1 MGLPYLV
8 LLAAVALLLA
18 LLLQIPARWLHL
30 PLGSLLVLLG
40 FGASEVLV
48 AAGFDLGLRW
58 ENFHQIVFFILIP
71 VLLFES
77 ALRLDWHALARD
89 AVPIF
94 LLAIPLM
101 LLSTG
106 VIAGCLYYAIG
117 HPAGFPWSTALLA
130 GLLLSATDPAA
141 VEELLRST
149 TIPGRVIL
157 LLEGESLF
165 NDAMAIVGFS
175 VLLGLALGGMTE
187 VGPVATGIALG
198 SEFLEVFFGGLA
210 VGLVTGWAAGRLL
223 EDFPARH
230 EQVLITLASAYI
242 AYVLAEMVLG
252 FSGVM
257 AVLGCGSLLGRRL
270 KRNHWQAPEFTTRF
284 WSVLAFIASVLVFL
298 LAGATFTLA
307 MFQDRWLAMLLG
319 VGAVIL
325 ARSLIIHGGLGLS
338 QLLGLPGRGLDG
350 RELLLLN
357 WGGVRGTVTLALVL
371 SLPLEVEGWYTVQS
385 MAYGVVLFALLIQA
399 PTLWRLSRS

>member
-1 MGLPYLV
+1 
-8 LLAAVALLLA
+8 VALLLA

-40 FGASEVLV
+40 FGGSEVLV

-141 VEELLRST
+141 VEELLRSAAV
-149 TIPGRVIL
+149 PGRVL
-157 LLEGESLF
+157 RLLEGESLF

-175 VLLGLALGGMTE
+175 VLLGLAPGGMTHM
-187 VGPVATGIALG
+187 GPVAAGIALG
-198 SEFLEVFFGGLA
+198 GEFLKVFFGGLA
-210 VGLVTGWAAGRLL
+210 VGVAIGWSACRLL

-230 EQVLITLASAYI
+230 EQALITLASAYI
-242 AYVLAEMVLG
+242 AYVLAVMVLG

-257 AVLGCGSLLGRRL
+257 AVLGCGVLLGRLLERS
-270 KRNHWQAPEFTTRF
+270 HWKAPEFTTRF
-284 WSVLAFIASVLVFL
+284 WSVLAFIANVLVFL

-307 MFQDRWLAMLLG
+307 MFQERWLAMLLG

-325 ARSLIIHGGLGLS
+325 ARSLIIHGGLGLIR
-338 QLLGLPGRGLDG
+338 LPGLSGEGFSR

-399 PTLWRLSRS
+399 PTLWRLCRS